1 MEYKASDFK
10 ILVVDDI
17 PANILLLKIIL
28 EKEGYNV
35 DTTDKG
41 NDVYKIAL
49 NSKPD
54 LILLDVM
61 MPDMSGY
68 EVADQLKADSQTED
82 ISIIF
87 ITALTG
93 SKNII
98 NGFQHGGND
107 YVSKPFNK
115 DELLI
120 KIKHQLSLTKAKR
133 IIEEENVKLQNTIK
147 MRDTLYSV
155 VAHDLRSPLGSLKM
169 TLNMLTMLLPKDLIG
184 EEMSDILSDANKTT
198 EDLFGLL
205 DNLLKWTKSLTGR
218 LNVAF
223 KDNDIVPVALGI
235 KQIFDISAK
244 QKGLEIN
251 VITPDSVVAH
261 MDIDMINTV
270 LRNLVSNAIKYSS
283 KDTSIDITITEN
295 KDKII
300 VGVKDSGIG
309 MSQDVKNKLLN
320 EVSITTFGTQN
331 EEGSGL
337 GLLLCRDFINKNNG
351 RFWFESEQ
359 NKGSEFFFE
368 LKKSPVNID

>member
-1 MEYKASDFK
+1 MDYRASDFK

-17 PANILLLKIIL
+17 AANILLLKIIL
-28 EKEGYNV
+28 EKEGYIV
-35 DTTDKG
+35 ESTEKG
-41 NDVYKIAL
+41 VDVYNLAI
-49 NSKPD
+49 NYKPD

-68 EVADQLKADSQTED
+68 DVADLLKSDDKTSD

-98 NGFQHGGND
+98 NGFQHGAND

-120 KIKHQLSLTKAKR
+120 KIKHQLSLTKAKH
-133 IIEEENVKLQNTIK
+133 IIEEENIKLQNTIK

-169 TLNMLTMLLPKDLIG
+169 TLNMLTMLLPEDLIG
-184 EEMSDILSDANKTT
+184 EEMGTMLNDANKTA

-223 KDNDIVPVALGI
+223 KDNDVVPVILGI
-235 KQIFDISAK
+235 KQIFEMTAK
-244 QKGLEIN
+244 QKNLTIN
-251 VITPDSVVAH
+251 IDTPESSIVN

-270 LRNLVSNAIKYSS
+270 LRNLMSNAIKYSNNGANIFINLEE
-283 KDTSIDITITEN
+283 KDDNVRIS
-295 KDKII
+295 
-300 VGVKDSGIG
+300 VKDQGDG
-309 MSQDVKNKLLN
+309 MTDEIKEKLLQ
-320 EVSITTFGTQN
+320 EVSVTTFGTSN

-337 GLLLCRDFINKNNG
+337 GLMLCRDFVRKNNG
-351 RFWFESEQ
+351 IFGFDTKLNEGSIFWFEL
-359 NKGSEFFFE
+359 NKS
-368 LKKSPVNID
+368 KN

>member
-1 MEYKASDFK
+1 MDYRASDFK

-17 PANILLLKIIL
+17 AANILLLKIIL
-28 EKEGYNV
+28 EKEGYIV
-35 DTTDKG
+35 ESTEKG
-41 NDVYKIAL
+41 VDVYNLAI
-49 NSKPD
+49 NYKPD

-68 EVADQLKADSQTED
+68 DVADLLKSDDKTSD

-98 NGFQHGGND
+98 NGFQHGAND

-120 KIKHQLSLTKAKR
+120 KIKHQLSLTKAKH
-133 IIEEENVKLQNTIK
+133 IIEEENIKLQNTIK

-169 TLNMLTMLLPKDLIG
+169 TLNMLTMLLPEDLIG
-184 EEMSDILSDANKTT
+184 EEMGTMLNDANKTA

-223 KDNDIVPVALGI
+223 KDNDVVPVILGI
-235 KQIFDISAK
+235 KQI
-244 QKGLEIN
+244 GR
-251 VITPDSVVAH
+251 AH
-261 MDIDMINTV
+261 V
-270 LRNLVSNAIKYSS
+270 
-283 KDTSIDITITEN
+283 
-295 KDKII
+295 
-300 VGVKDSGIG
+300 
-309 MSQDVKNKLLN
+309 
-320 EVSITTFGTQN
+320 
-331 EEGSGL
+331 
-337 GLLLCRDFINKNNG
+337 
-351 RFWFESEQ
+351 
-359 NKGSEFFFE
+359 
-368 LKKSPVNID
+368 

>member
-251 VITPDSVVAH
+251 VITPDSVVAL
-261 MDIDMINTV
+261 MDIDIIITV

-337 GLLLCRDFINKNNG
+337 GLLLCRDFVNKNNG

>member
-351 RFWFESEQ
+351 IEW
-359 NKGSEFFFE
+359 
-368 LKKSPVNID
+368 IY